1 MTLAASVSSVSVL
14 RRGGTRRTQCR
25 AAGGSRRGMS
35 ASSPMSKSLRATAG
49 PQGSGGSEVV
59 PSPDYRIGAT
69 LVVTAVALA
78 SQQKFAAAVPIGILG
93 AFLTVQ
99 TSRVKFLFGEDALE
113 VVIGEEKKSSGE
125 NAFVG
130 GENKWK
136 YDSFINVREEN
147 THTHTHM
154 RMRVSPIAYG
164 I

>member
-1 MTLAASVSSVSVL
+1 M
-14 RRGGTRRTQCR
+14 
-25 AAGGSRRGMS
+25 
-35 ASSPMSKSLRATAG
+35 
-49 PQGSGGSEVV
+49 

-136 YDSFINVREEN
+136 YDSFINVREEH
-147 THTHTHM
+147 THTHTHTG
-154 RMRVSPIAYG
+154 ATKTK
-164 I
+164 